1 MNLFKKKKKR
11 NNGSASAYWLT
22 STDAYDTLC
31 LHGYTPLDKNPEIM
45 AACYKIA
52 SIIGSATI
60 HLMQNT
66 EDGDKRILNELS
78 RKIDINPMRNMTRQ
92 TWMTG
97 IVMNMLLYGKGNA
110 VVVPH
115 TERGLL
121 ADLEPI
127 AASRVTFQP
136 LVNSYTDYRIV
147 IDGDKTYSPDDVLH
161 FVFNPDQTY
170 LWKGRGMTVN
180 LQTVAENL
188 KQAAE
193 TENAFMKSEYKP
205 SLIVS
210 VDALTDEFA
219 SPEGR
224 KKLVESYIHPATP
237 GEPWMIPAE
246 QMTVQQVK
254 PLTLADL
261 AISDTVT
268 LDKKAVAS
276 ILGVPAFILGVGE
289 YSASE
294 WNYFISTTIMNH
306 VKNIAAEM
314 TRKLILSPD
323 WYLTLNVWSLMDY
336 DLEKVSQILLA
347 GSDRGFVNG
356 DEWRDRVHLNP
367 VGLKEFKILENYLP
381 YDMSGKQ
388 KKLIQDEE

>member
-11 NNGSASAYWLT
+11 EKSASAYWLT
-22 STDAYDTLC
+22 SPEAYDTLC
-31 LHGYTPLDKNPEIM
+31 ISGYTPLDHNPEIM

-52 SIIGSATI
+52 SIIASATI

-66 EDGDKRILNELS
+66 ADGDKRLQNELS

-97 IVMNMLLYGKGNA
+97 IVMTMLLYGRGNA

-127 AASRVTFQP
+127 AASRVTLQP
-136 LVNSYTDYRIV
+136 IMNSYTDYRVV
-147 IDGDKTYSPDDVLH
+147 IDGSREMDPNNVLH
-161 FVFNPDQTY
+161 FVYNPDENY

-188 KQAAE
+188 KQAAK

-224 KKLVESYIHPATP
+224 KKLIESYVNPATP

-246 QMTVQQVK
+246 QMSVQQVK

-261 AISDTVT
+261 AIADTVT

-289 YSASE
+289 YSAAE
-294 WNYFISTTIMNH
+294 WNYFISTTIMNLA
-306 VKNIAAEM
+306 KNIAAEM

-323 WYLTLNVWSLMDY
+323 WYLTFNIWSLLDY
-336 DLEKVSQILLA
+336 DIEKVSSIMLA
-347 GSDRGFVNG
+347 GSDRGFVCG
-356 DEWRDRVHLNP
+356 DEWRDRVHLSP
-367 VGLKEFKILENYLP
+367 VGLKEYKVLENYIP
-381 YDMSGKQ
+381 ADMSGKQ
-388 KKLIQDEE
+388 KKLVQEGD

>member
-11 NNGSASAYWLT
+11 NSGDYSAIWL
-22 STDAYDTLC
+22 SSPEAYDLLC
-31 LHGYTPLDKNPEIM
+31 TTGYTPLDKNPEIM

-66 EDGDKRILNELS
+66 DDGDKRILNELS

-92 TWMTG
+92 TWLTG

-115 TERGLL
+115 TSRGLL

-127 AASRVTFQP
+127 AASRVSFQP
-136 LVNSYTDYRIV
+136 EVNSFIDYRVI
-147 IDGDKTYSPDDVLH
+147 IDGDKSYDPDDVLH

-210 VDALTDEFA
+210 VDALTEEFA

-224 KKLVESYIHPATP
+224 KKLIESYVHPATP

-289 YSASE
+289 YSAAE

-306 VKNIAAEM
+306 AKNIAAEM

-323 WYLTLNVWSLMDY
+323 WYLTLNIWSLMDY
-336 DLEKVSQILLA
+336 DIEKVSQILLA

-367 VGLKEFKILENYLP
+367 VGLKEYKVLENYIP
-381 YDMSGKQ
+381 SDMSGKQ
-388 KKLIQDEE
+388 KKLVQEGE